1 MTKLED
7 KVEMYG
13 KMALALEI
21 IENCRDFA
29 SLIPEVRTN
38 LIFASPDAVSPRDVL
53 AVEGRITVVNG
64 FPHAAGPIR
73 FGASNHM
80 SRLILEINKRES
92 SIRAGI
98 NFASTPEL
106 TKWLKGFCERKGWTF
121 GVIDRSKEPVEV
133 SLKDGESMPWKIE
146 ELVRSSD
153 GKIPKV
159 FYETGAVGKEPVS
172 VLIGRDPVEVAREAC
187 EIAIAFSRE
196 TREMIQ
202 KETKVGKIAPEEF
215 ESIIIGRFGAADD
228 TIIVPPKAGVDAGVI
243 DLGNNTVLVVAEDPI
258 FSIPAQPLEMFGWYT
273 VHIGASDVAVMGV
286 KPRYMCYT
294 LLVPPGTEK
303 ADMEIIVDSIHRAA
317 LELDIAIVGGH
328 TGYYPGIATPLIGGV
343 TVFGIAERGR
353 YVTAAGA
360 KPGNDIILTKG
371 PAIEAVGILASI
383 YEKELA
389 GRCDARTIE
398 KAKSLMRQISVVR
411 DAMIAMNTGGVT
423 AMHDATEGGV
433 IGGLFEI
440 AQASNVGMEVDES
453 LFTIPNEVELI
464 CEAFDIDPVE
474 AISEGSLII
483 TAEVEK
489 SSQIVDNL
497 KRSGI
502 DASVIGKVVDST
514 ERRILKRKSG
524 EIVPL
529 RIPEQ
534 DPFWPVFFR
543 GLSSRQS

>member
-1 MTKLED
+1 MIEFD
-7 KVEMYG
+7 EKVEMYG
-13 KMALALEI
+13 KMAIALEI
-21 IENCRDFA
+21 IENCKEF
-29 SLIPEVRTN
+29 SLLVPEVRTN
-38 LIFASPDAVSPRDVL
+38 LVFASSNAVTPSDVL
-53 AVEGRITVVNG
+53 AIDGRITVVNG
-64 FPHAAGPIR
+64 LPRAAGPFR
-73 FGASNHM
+73 FGASDHM
-80 SRLILEINKRES
+80 ARLILEIRKKEPD
-92 SIRAGI
+92 IRAGI

-106 TKWLKGFCERKGWTF
+106 TKWLKGFCERKGWIF
-121 GVIDRSKEPVEV
+121 GVIDRSKEPIEV

-146 ELVRSSD
+146 ELMRSTS
-153 GKIPKV
+153 GKIPKI

-196 TREMIQ
+196 AKEMIQ
-202 KETKVGKIAPEEF
+202 KDTKVGKIAPEEF
-215 ESIIIGRFGAADD
+215 ESIIMGRFGAADD
-228 TIIVPPKAGVDAGVI
+228 TVIVPPKAGVDAGVV

-258 FSIPAQPLEMFGWYT
+258 FSIPFLPLEMFGWYT
-273 VHIGASDVAVMGV
+273 VHIGASDVAVMGAR
-286 KPRYMCYT
+286 PRYMCYT

-317 LELDIAIVGGH
+317 LELDIAIIGGH
-328 TGYYPGIATPLIGGV
+328 TGYYPGIAEPLIGGI
-343 TVFGIAERGR
+343 TVFGIAERGGFI
-353 YVTAAGA
+353 TSAGA

-383 YEKELA
+383 YEKELEK
-389 GRCDARTIE
+389 RCNASIIE
-398 KAKSLMRQISVVR
+398 KAKSLLKEISVVR
-411 DAMIAMNTGGVT
+411 DSMIAMGTGGVT

-453 LFTIPNEVELI
+453 LFTIPNEVEVI
-464 CEAFDIDPVE
+464 CEIFDIDPIE

-483 TAEVEK
+483 TADVQK

-497 KRSGI
+497 RRSGI
-502 DASVIGKVVDST
+502 NASVIGKVIDST
-514 ERRILKRKSG
+514 EKRILKRKSG

-534 DPFWPVFFR
+534 DPFWPVFFK
-543 GLSSRQS
+543 GLYTRPA